1 MRYETGVL
9 WRQVTRVVP
18 FQILRE
24 EQRKCCY
31 LDQGFRSWAVP
42 LPRTHEHTHI
52 VLVIVRFGTAE
63 LPLPRPEAPGLS
75 RSYHERQEA
84 PCLPLCWR
92 VVPLQRN
99 RSKASSLG
107 GCVDLFLTCHQPS
120 LAQSLLLCTGT
131 CIYLWLA
138 INNALSIHLTLFTSV
153 ACCYLLEHTASPSM
167 YLMSIPSF
175 S

>member
-42 LPRTHEHTHI
+42 LSRTHEHTHI
-52 VLVIVRFGTAE
+52 VLVIVRFGAAQ
-63 LPLPRPEAPGLS
+63 LPLPRPKTPGLS

-107 GCVDLFLTCHQPS
+107 GLCRPVSHLPPTLRGSESIVLYGDLH
-120 LAQSLLLCTGT
+120 LL
-131 CIYLWLA
+131 
-138 INNALSIHLTLFTSV
+138 
-153 ACCYLLEHTASPSM
+153 TASDK
-167 YLMSIPSF
+167 
-175 S
+175 

>member
-1 MRYETGVL
+1 MRQETGVL
-9 WRQVTRVVP
+9 WRQVPRVVP

-24 EQRKCCY
+24 EQRKYCY

-42 LPRTHEHTHI
+42 LPRTREHTCMA
-52 VLVIVRFGTAE
+52 LVIVRCGAAE

-84 PCLPLCWR
+84 PCLPLCWS

-107 GCVDLFLTCHQPS
+107 GLCGPVSHLPPT
-120 LAQSLLLCTGT
+120 LLG
-131 CIYLWLA
+131 
-138 INNALSIHLTLFTSV
+138 SESV
-153 ACCYLLEHTASPSM
+153 ALYGDLHLFMAGDK
-167 YLMSIPSF
+167 
-175 S
+175 